1 MKTAVVLVNLGG
13 PDKLENVQPFLFN
26 LFSDPDIFKLPFGE
40 KGQELFA
47 GLISKYRAPK
57 SAILYEQIGGSSPL
71 HPNTLDQAAA
81 LQKKLREVD
90 DYQVHVAQRYWHPLI
105 PEVIE
110 KLSHES
116 FDKIV
121 LLPLFP
127 QYSNTTTLSVINE
140 WVRHGEKLIAPII
153 IQRFHQHPKYIE
165 ACKKR
170 IMEKMDQ
177 FSGKPHLLFSAHSIP
192 QSRVKQG
199 DPYQVEIEET
209 VELILEDFHGY
220 GHSLCYQSKVGPT
233 KWLEPNIKDELK
245 ELKHRG
251 IKNLLVSS
259 VGFVSE
265 HLETLHELDIKY
277 RKVAE
282 DLGFEQFI
290 RVNTVQ
296 AHPLFIDCL
305 KELVLESCR

>member
-57 SAILYEQIGGSSPL
+57 SAILYEEIGGSSPL

-90 DYQVHVAQRYWHPLI
+90 DFQVHVAQRYWHPLI
-105 PEVIE
+105 SEVIE
-110 KLSHES
+110 KLSHET

-165 ACKKR
+165 ACKER
-170 IMEKMDQ
+170 IIEKLDQ
-177 FSGKPHLLFSAHSIP
+177 ASSKPYLLFSAHSIP
-192 QSRVKQG
+192 QIRIKQG

-209 VELILEDFHGY
+209 VELILEEFHGF
-220 GHSLCYQSKVGPT
+220 GHSLCYQSKVGPA
-233 KWLEPNIKDELK
+233 KWLEPNIKDALK
-245 ELKHRG
+245 ELRNRG
-251 IKNLLVSS
+251 IQKLLVCP

-265 HLETLHELDIKY
+265 HLETLQELDIKY

-282 DLGFEQFI
+282 DLGFNQYI

-305 KELVLESCR
+305 KELVLESCQ

>member
-40 KGQELFA
+40 KGQEIFA

-57 SAILYEQIGGSSPL
+57 SARLYEQIGGKSPL
-71 HPNTLDQAAA
+71 HPNTLEQAAA

-90 DYQVHVAQRYWHPLI
+90 NYQVHVAQRYWHPLI

-140 WVRHGEKLIAPII
+140 WVRFGEKLIPPII
-153 IQRFHQHPKYIE
+153 IQRFHQHPKYIQ
-165 ACKKR
+165 ACKER
-170 IMEKMDQ
+170 IIEKLDQ
-177 FSGKPHLLFSAHSIP
+177 ASGKPHLLFSAHSIP
-192 QSRVKQG
+192 HH
-199 DPYQVEIEET
+199 T
-209 VELILEDFHGY
+209 
-220 GHSLCYQSKVGPT
+220 
-233 KWLEPNIKDELK
+233 
-245 ELKHRG
+245 
-251 IKNLLVSS
+251 
-259 VGFVSE
+259 
-265 HLETLHELDIKY
+265 
-277 RKVAE
+277 
-282 DLGFEQFI
+282 
-290 RVNTVQ
+290 
-296 AHPLFIDCL
+296 
-305 KELVLESCR
+305 